1 MCASNELFACC
12 VLGVTENSSTESWER
27 GEAAQ
32 FLTKCGCDGIK
43 RCMIIRRKNII
54 RHSYSSSFIV
64 FQIQVIKNII
74 MSIKVKSQE
83 ELMCHNDVKKEFG
96 DSLKDESRCGPVR
109 KKRLP
114 ACLSILCPVCGGP
127 APDHVHFGGKK
138 KLKQNLD
145 VFIKRN
151 IFPRSMLLFVQSVL

>member
-1 MCASNELFACC
+1 
-12 VLGVTENSSTESWER
+12 
-27 GEAAQ
+27 
-32 FLTKCGCDGIK
+32 
-43 RCMIIRRKNII
+43 
-54 RHSYSSSFIV
+54 
-64 FQIQVIKNII
+64 

-96 DSLKDESRCGPVR
+96 DSLKDEPRCGPVR

-138 KLKQNLD
+138 SCNKNMFYKKE
-145 VFIKRN
+145 FIPQVNVAIPAER
-151 IFPRSMLLFVQSVL
+151 FLEGPRSNQSLRFVVGESFVVGSTHQLPTLL